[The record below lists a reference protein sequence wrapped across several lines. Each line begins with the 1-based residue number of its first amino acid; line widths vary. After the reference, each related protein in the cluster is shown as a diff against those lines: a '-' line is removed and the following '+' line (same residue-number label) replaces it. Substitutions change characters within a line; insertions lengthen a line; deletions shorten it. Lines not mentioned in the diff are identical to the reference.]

1 MLKLVVPMEMQNTS
15 NDDHLVSVPMDDDDD
30 SFLVRK
36 DLFFSWHGSH
46 NLQLLR
52 PLKRPMVEWKVICDS
67 HTLQLLLFW
76 PSMAE

>member
-30 SFLVRK
+30 SFFGQEGPV
-36 DLFFSWHGSH
+36 FSWHGSH
-46 NLQLLR
+46 NLQLLAF
-52 PLKRPMVEWKVICDS
+52 KRPMVEWKVICDR